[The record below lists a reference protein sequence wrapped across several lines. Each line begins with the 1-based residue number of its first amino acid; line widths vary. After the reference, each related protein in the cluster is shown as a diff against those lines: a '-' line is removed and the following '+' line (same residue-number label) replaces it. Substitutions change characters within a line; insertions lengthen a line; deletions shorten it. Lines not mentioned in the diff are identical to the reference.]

1 MARNDGV
8 MSTQG
13 ASDSVQEWLRLRAL
27 ARYFAPNNITADV
40 VNSEHGEPAP
50 PSLAESPLLTA
61 VTQNGALRMNCD
73 RAFISLI
80 DSSTQYI
87 LAEAT
92 RSISIRDSTKF
103 ANPQDALFL
112 GVQSLNKEYG
122 ICPQSV
128 AIFTDRTGRRAV
140 GTHDV
145 VANTSRYVIRDL
157 RELDQYKHCPYVV
170 GFPYMVSYA
179 EVPVKSASGH
189 VLGTYCVMDNK
200 IRDDFFEE
208 STIAVLND
216 IAACV
221 TEQLELHAIRHESG
235 RGVQMMRGLSEFIES
250 RRSRANS
257 TGSTGST
264 SLKEALATVTTEYFD
279 SPQQQPDPA
288 PSSNALDSDKQ
299 SLTDASMQDSTPLTP
314 PEDLL
319 SLPSPGVCNPALNI
333 SDGPLSGCR
342 TMKDI
347 YSGAAHLIRD
357 AIDVEGLVFLHKSAN
372 NVLPGFQRSLPDSAS
387 AAGLGTEATSSPCEV
402 LGSSVVPGSCS
413 LGTLKDPLVINDTSL
428 NYLIRNFPRGCVF
441 VSDTQGNPVFEKEGA
456 FIAQTYSPQTS
467 AAVQVSG
474 ELQSLI
480 LKARSL
486 VFLPLWDSM
495 QESFIVGMLGWT
507 SDPTRVLAEQDMT
520 CLSAFGN
527 TFMTEIARTEM
538 TELARAKSDFL
549 SSISHELRSPLHGIH
564 AAVDLLQDPESDSK
578 LDLIEMIGSCSSTLL
593 DTLNHVLDFS
603 RVNKLTDVRLEPQ
616 APAHVEKQDL
626 GQNAFGDMS
635 QEYLCDLV
643 LSVVE
648 GLHFGQASRKATY
661 EKLQSTIVDQAAMS
675 DLSTHS
681 RPYDTSNNTRLPQVP
696 DTVAVYVDIES
707 RSDWCMMVC
716 AGAWKRLVMNLF
728 ANALKYTQQGFVEV
742 SLKIL
747 PDPKSPT
754 KRCAHLMVSDT
765 GIGMSP
771 DFLKRSLYQ
780 PFVQENP
787 IADGTGLGLSIVKK
801 IVQDLQGTIE
811 VQSTQGIGTRFDVLV
826 PLPDSSIQVEALPF
840 GGERLD
846 PDAKL
851 KDRTICLLSP
861 PELPGNYNITVTN
874 ADLRLRRTA
883 TMQSYVRSI
892 THTWFGMKIITSDDL
907 ESVDA
912 DIVIAEEAHLAN
924 LVRAKPD
931 ILEKLSNQRIVLVD
945 AQPLHHPSKVQLPG
959 APVNL
964 AYPLS
969 PKALVRALT
978 ASLKSPVAPQTFSL
992 KHTIPLGSPPPS
1004 KHVKSPP
1011 PTNYVVESINQKLE
1025 APVFKETIK
1034 EKSQDDL
1041 PSERVDTPLQ
1051 DQQHFLLVDD
1061 NAINLRLLATF
1072 MKKLG
1077 YTSETAV
1084 NGLEAFEKFKAS
1096 STRFTTIL
1104 MDISMPVMNGFESS
1118 RAIRS
1123 HEKSLE
1129 ETGQMIKAARIIA
1142 LTGLGSEASK
1152 QEAKMSGIDEF
1163 YTKPVKFN
1171 ALKELLDK

>member
-1 MARNDGV
+1 
-8 MSTQG
+8 
-13 ASDSVQEWLRLRAL
+13 
-27 ARYFAPNNITADV
+27 
-40 VNSEHGEPAP
+40 
-50 PSLAESPLLTA
+50 
-61 VTQNGALRMNCD
+61 MNCD

-140 GTHDV
+140 NTHDV
-145 VANTSRYVIRDL
+145 VANTTRYVIRDL

-170 GFPYMVSYA
+170 GFPHMVSYA

-200 IRDDFFEE
+200 IRDDFFDE

-257 TGSTGST
+257 TGST

-279 SPQQQPDPA
+279 SPQQQPDPT
-288 PSSNALDSDKQ
+288 PSSNVLDSDKQ
-299 SLTDASMQDSTPLTP
+299 GLTDASMQDPTPPTS

-357 AIDVEGLVFLHKSAN
+357 AIDVEGLVFLHGSAD

-387 AAGLGTEATSSPCEV
+387 AAGLNTEATSSPCEV

-413 LGTLKDPLVINDTSL
+413 LGTLNDPLVINDTSL

-480 LKARSL
+480 RKARSL

-616 APAHVEKQDL
+616 ALARVEKQDIS
-626 GQNAFGDMS
+626 QNAFGDMS

-648 GLHFGQASRKATY
+648 GLHFGQASRKATF
-661 EKLQSTIVDQAAMS
+661 EKLQSTIVDQAAKPE
-675 DLSTHS
+675 LSLDS
-681 RPYDTSNNTRLPQVP
+681 RSQESTSSKIHRSQVP
-696 DTVAVYVDIES
+696 DAVAVYVDIES

-811 VQSTQGIGTRFDVLV
+811 VQSTQGVGTRFDVFV
-826 PLPDSSIQVEALPF
+826 PVPDQTASSEPLPF

-861 PELPGNYNITVTN
+861 PEFHGDNNVVVAN
-874 ADLRLRRTA
+874 AELRLRRTA

-892 THTWFGMKIITSDDL
+892 THTWFGMKIITSDNL
-907 ESVDA
+907 EAVEA
-912 DIVIAEEAHLAN
+912 DIVIAEETHLAN
-924 LVRAKPD
+924 LVLTKPD
-931 ILEKLSNQRIVLVD
+931 VLEKLSNQRIVLVD
-945 AQPLHHPSKVQLPG
+945 AQPPHHPNKVQLPG

-978 ASLKSPVAPQTFSL
+978 ASLKSPVAPQTSSL

-1004 KHVKSPP
+1004 KHAKSPSS
-1011 PTNYVVESINQKLE
+1011 TNYFVEGIDQKLE
-1025 APVFKETIK
+1025 ASVPKETMK

-1096 STRFTTIL
+1096 SSRFTTIL

-1129 ETGQMIKAARIIA
+1129 DTGQMIKAARIIA

-1171 ALKELLDK
+1171 ALKELLEK